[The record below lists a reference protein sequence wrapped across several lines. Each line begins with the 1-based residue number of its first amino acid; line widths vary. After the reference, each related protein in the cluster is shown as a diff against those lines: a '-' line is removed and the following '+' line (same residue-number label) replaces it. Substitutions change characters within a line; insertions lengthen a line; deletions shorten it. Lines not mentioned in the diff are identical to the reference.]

1 MKEHFRRNA
10 QQYRL
15 LALLA
20 ILLAVMGFLAPG
32 KFLTVRNFK
41 NMGFQMAEFGILA
54 IGMSVVIMTGGINLS
69 IVNSAMLA
77 SIIASYVMKT
87 LYNGGAGMA
96 EVPCILIGIVLTF
109 AVAAL
114 CGAFNGFFVAYVGV
128 LPILVTLG

>member
-41 NMGFQMAEFGILA
+41 NMGLA
-54 IGMSVVIMTGGINLS
+54 AS
-69 IVNSAMLA
+69 MLNTTKK
-77 SIIASYVMKT
+77 M
-87 LYNGGAGMA
+87 L
-96 EVPCILIGIVLTF
+96 
-109 AVAAL
+109 
-114 CGAFNGFFVAYVGV
+114 
-128 LPILVTLG
+128 

>member
-41 NMGFQMAEFGILA
+41 NMGFQMA
-54 IGMSVVIMTGGINLS
+54 
-69 IVNSAMLA
+69 NSAYWPSA
-77 SIIASYVMKT
+77 
-87 LYNGGAGMA
+87 
-96 EVPCILIGIVLTF
+96 
-109 AVAAL
+109 
-114 CGAFNGFFVAYVGV
+114 
-128 LPILVTLG
+128 

>member
-1 MKEHFRRNA
+1 MKEHFRCNA

-77 SIIASYVMKT
+77 SIIAS
-87 LYNGGAGMA
+87 
-96 EVPCILIGIVLTF
+96 
-109 AVAAL
+109 
-114 CGAFNGFFVAYVGV
+114 
-128 LPILVTLG
+128 